1 MTKLTGSGG
10 SCGDRFYVLFGG
22 LRFRRNVGISKQTQ
36 QSTCLQI
43 KYIYYYSNALPL
55 FKRSPIRHL
64 QRDPLISFYL
74 GELENDLQL
83 PTSIHELEDK
93 MEKLDHLQKRVY
105 SDIFLYRKKRH
116 QNFEQDLAGLD
127 EDPIVEFYLDS
138 FADGL

>member
-1 MTKLTGSGG
+1 MVSRQL
-10 SCGDRFYVLFGG
+10 FFVLSLVWFSSA
-22 LRFRRNVGISKQTQ
+22 RTFRHRNPVI
-36 QSTCLQI
+36 
-43 KYIYYYSNALPL
+43 YSNALPL

-74 GELENDLQL
+74 GELENNLQ
-83 PTSIHELEDK
+83 SIHELEDK

-116 QNFEQDLAGLD
+116 QSFEQDLAGLD